1 MFSAVRA
8 CLGDQSLTRSLSA
21 NLVAGLTVGV
31 VALPLSMGL
40 AIASG
45 VPPQHGL
52 YTAIVGG
59 IVIALAGGSRVN
71 VSGPT
76 AAFVVVL
83 LPIVHDFGLGGL
95 LLAGALAG
103 LMLIAFGLLRLGR
116 LIQLVPYPVI
126 VGFTTGI
133 GTVIAVLQCKDLF
146 GLQPVGDN
154 LHFIDKLTA
163 LCPLYPSD
171 AADE

>member
-103 LMLIAFGLLRLGR
+103 LMAFAAE
-116 LIQLVPYPVI
+116 PASDEAAPV
-126 VGFTTGI
+126 TDEAATP
-133 GTVIAVLQCKDLF
+133 ASP
-146 GLQPVGDN
+146 LQPA
-154 LHFIDKLTA
+154 K
-163 LCPLYPSD
+163 
-171 AADE
+171 AA